1 MSISALSG
9 PVVSFGQG
17 PFPDYNP
24 EAGPSLFFAG
34 QAIMDPRAPYNYD
47 PGQDFGALNAGFLGT
62 SNILALNAIPY
73 TKAVQ
78 AIAVNA
84 NVVGGTAM
92 TLVSANSAT
101 TGVSIVASIVNQ
113 LTGVADTNGVLGFVG
128 LDTFASVTATV
139 AGNVLTVTAV
149 SNAVLGIGMTILTV
163 GGAVTGVTPVGMTII
178 GYGTAVGGIGTYTLS
193 GTAGTVL
200 TGTVTAQV
208 TGPLACMLPFGSA
221 GTVRLWNP
229 QALTARAVA
238 ITAAAAASGTVVF
251 TIRGYDIY
259 GFPMIETITAA
270 ANTQTVGK
278 KAFKYVKSVTPGTSD
293 AQNYSVDTTDIFG
306 FAIRSDFFGDVLI
319 NYSASLNPAVI
330 TANTGYTASVQTVPT
345 ATTGDVRGTYTLQ
358 TASATN
364 TNRLMVRQTPDP
376 YNVGSGTGL
385 FGAVQFSTGF

>member
-1 MSISALSG
+1 MTISALSG
-9 PVVSFGQG
+9 PVVAFGQG

-34 QAIMDPRAPYNYD
+34 QAILDPRAPYNYD
-47 PGQDFGALNAGFLGT
+47 PGQDFGAVNAGFLGT
-62 SNILALNAIPY
+62 SNILTLNSIPY
-73 TKAVQ
+73 TKAV
-78 AIAVNA
+78 AAVAAAA

-101 TGVSIVASIVNQ
+101 TGVSVVPSIVNQ
-113 LTGVADTNGVLGFVG
+113 LTGVIDTNGGAGFVG

-178 GYGTAVGGIGTYTLS
+178 GYGTGVGGTGTYILS

-208 TGPLACMLPFGSA
+208 TGPLSCMLPFGSA

-229 QALTARAVA
+229 QNLTARAVA
-238 ITAAAAASGTVVF
+238 ITAAAGASGTVVF

-278 KAFKYVKSVTPGTSD
+278 KAFKYIKSVTPGTTD

-306 FAIRSDFFGDVLI
+306 LPIRSDFFGDVLI
-319 NYSASLNPAVI
+319 NYSASLNGAVI

-345 ATTGDVRGTYTLQ
+345 ATTGDVRGTYTVQ
-358 TASATN
+358 TASSTN
-364 TNRLMVRQTPDP
+364 ANRLMVRQTPDP
-376 YNVGSGTGL
+376 YNVGSSTGL
-385 FGAVQFSTGF
+385 FGAAQFSSGF